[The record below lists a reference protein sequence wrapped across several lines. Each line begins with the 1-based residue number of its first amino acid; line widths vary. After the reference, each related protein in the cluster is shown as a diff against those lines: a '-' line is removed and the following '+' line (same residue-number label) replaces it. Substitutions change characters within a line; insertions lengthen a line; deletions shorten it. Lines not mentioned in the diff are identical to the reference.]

1 MNMVAIGKLPELLR
15 FHAITRYDV
24 LFRGSAAKEMSLF
37 AEMRRRNVVR
47 VGIAYIVIGWLLA
60 QIASSGR
67 SLLISET
74 RVADHTSFLLLQ
86 GILHWARLA
95 MWWRPTSC

>member
-24 LFRGSAAKEMSLF
+24 LFRGSAAKEMSFF

-60 QIASSGR
+60 QVAEFHLR
-67 SLLISET
+67 IS
-74 RVADHTSFLLLQ
+74 APPI
-86 GILHWARLA
+86 GY
-95 MWWRPTSC
+95 